1 MTFLQDKEVE
11 FIRGDLK
18 KKGIRMPGLDHD
30 LLDHLLCSV
39 ENYSDAG
46 NSFLEAY
53 QLALKDL
60 NNDQEIKDIQQETA
74 QTLNQGKSILKNL
87 LVYGV
92 FIGLLIGIFN
102 VFTNGINPALI
113 LICISL
119 AIFFVYHSVFFRR
132 KQKSERSN
140 LILFSA
146 ITLLPVISNII
157 FMAEEFPEFRLIG
170 TPGWSFLIIFIAIPI
185 YYRAV
190 RKILSEQS
198 TLTRFLVH
206 ILQFIS
212 LASLIWVPLALC
224 TKLFRP
230 NALLPSFLDDL
241 VVLSLSCFLLSIGVQ
256 RLSFFWS
263 YLRRRF

>member
-11 FIRGDLK
+11 FIRDDLR

-39 ENYSDAG
+39 EHYSGAG
-46 NSFLEAY
+46 YSFLEAY

-60 NNDQEIKDIQQETA
+60 NEDRETKDIQWETA
-74 QTLNQGKSILKNL
+74 RTLNQGKSIVKNL
-87 LVYGV
+87 LVYGA
-92 FIGLLIGIFN
+92 FIGLLIGVFS

-119 AIFFVYHSVFFRR
+119 AIFFIYHSVFFRR
-132 KQKSERSN
+132 KHKSEQSN

-146 ITLLPVISNII
+146 ITLLPVIGNII
-157 FMAEEFPEFRLIG
+157 FLAEEFPQFKLIG
-170 TPGWSFLIIFIAIPI
+170 TPGWSFLIIFMAVPV
-185 YYRAV
+185 YYRGV

-198 TLTRFLVH
+198 TLIRFLIH
-206 ILQFIS
+206 TLQFVS
-212 LASLIWVPLALC
+212 LVSLIWVPLALC
-224 TKLFRP
+224 IKLFRP
-230 NALLPSFLDDL
+230 DALVTFFLDDL
-241 VVLSLSCFLLSIGVQ
+241 LVLSLSSFLLSIGLQ

-263 YLRRRF
+263 YLRRA